1 MSNVIDLLE
10 RMGQDARL
18 RHASQDEVELAL
30 AGAQIDPELRAAI
43 LAKDQRKI
51 EELLGRGHLCCL
63 MVPGKEDE
71 DDDSEE
77 SPSRDDEE
85 ITLCHAF
92 RAVTS
97 AG

>member
-30 AGAQIDPELRAAI
+30 ACAQIDPELRAAI
-43 LAKDQRKI
+43 LAKDQRRI
-51 EELLGRGHLCCL
+51 EALLGGSNVYCAL
-63 MVPGKEDE
+63 MPGKEDE
-71 DDDSEE
+71 DGDTEE

-85 ITLCHAF
+85 ITLRSALDDVT
-92 RAVTS
+92 AV
-97 AG
+97 A